1 MSSRIVTIG
10 REFGSG
16 GRTIGRLLA
25 QRRGVPCYDRE
36 ILEEI
41 SEKSG
46 FAQQY
51 IEEMGEY
58 TQPGFLSGLFSNRF
72 YYQGQSN
79 EDIIWL
85 YQRQLIQELA
95 ERESCVI
102 VGRCAD
108 YILQDRKDVLRVFI
122 HADLE
127 FRARRIVDVYGQ
139 REAAPEQ
146 RLREKD
152 RRRAAYYQFYTDM
165 HWGDARNYHVSLDVS
180 KLGFE
185 RCVDLLSDL

>member
-25 QRRGVPCYDRE
+25 QRRGVPCYDRV
-36 ILEEI
+36 IIDEI

-46 FAQQY
+46 FSQEY
-51 IEEMGEY
+51 IEEKGEY
-58 TQPGFLSGLFSNRF
+58 TQPGFWGSLFSSRF
-72 YYQGQSN
+72 YYQGRSN

-108 YILQDRKDVLRVFI
+108 YILQERTDVLRVFI
-122 HADLE
+122 HASME
-127 FRARRIVDVYGQ
+127 KRARRIVEVYGQ
-139 REAAPEQ
+139 REQAPEQ

-165 HWGDARNYHVSLDVS
+165 QWGDARNYHISLDAGR
-180 KLGFE
+180 LGIE
-185 RCVDLLSDL
+185 RCVDLLSEL

>member
-16 GRTIGRLLA
+16 GRTIGRMLA
-25 QRRGVPCYDRE
+25 QRRGIPCYDRE
-36 ILEEI
+36 IIEEI

-46 FAQQY
+46 FAKKY
-51 IEEMGEY
+51 IEEKGEY
-58 TQPGFLSGLFSNRF
+58 GQPSFLGSMFTNRL

-79 EDIIWL
+79 EDVIWSF
-85 YQRQLIQELA
+85 QRELILDLA

-108 YILQDRKDVLRVFI
+108 YILRERKDVLRVFI
-122 HADLE
+122 HADMD
-127 FRARRIVDVYGQ
+127 FRSHRIVEVYGE
-139 REAAPEQ
+139 RETAPEH

-165 HWGDARNYHVSLDVS
+165 KWGDARNYHICLDAS
-180 KLGFE
+180 ALGIE
-185 RCVDLLSDL
+185 QCVELLSRL

>member
-1 MSSRIVTIG
+1 MSSRVITIG

-16 GRTIGRLLA
+16 GRTVGRMLA
-25 QRRGVPCYDRE
+25 QQRGIPCYDRE
-36 ILEEI
+36 IIEEI
-41 SEKSG
+41 AEKSG
-46 FAQQY
+46 FAQSY
-51 IEEMGEY
+51 IEEKGEY
-58 TQPGFLSGLFSNRF
+58 GQPSFLGGLFTNRM

-85 YQRQLIQELA
+85 YQRELILDLA
-95 ERESCVI
+95 QRESCVI

-108 YILQDRKDVLRVFI
+108 YILREREDVLRVFV
-122 HADLE
+122 HADLDY
-127 FRARRIVDVYGQ
+127 RARRIVEVYGQ

-165 HWGDARNYHVSLDVS
+165 SWGDARNYHISLDTS
-180 KLGFE
+180 ALGIE
-185 RCVDLLSDL
+185 MCVELLSDL

>member
-95 ERESCVI
+95 ERERCVI

-108 YILQDRKDVLRVFI
+108 YILQDREDVLRVFI

-127 FRARRIVDVYGQ
+127 FRARRIVEVYGQ

-165 HWGDARNYHVSLDVS
+165 RWGDARNYHVSLDVS

>member
-1 MSSRIVTIG
+1 MSSRVITIG

-16 GRTIGRLLA
+16 GRTVGRMLA
-25 QRRGVPCYDRE
+25 QKRGIPCYDRE
-36 ILEEI
+36 IIEEI
-41 SEKSG
+41 AEKSG
-46 FAQQY
+46 FAQSY
-51 IEEMGEY
+51 IEEKGEY
-58 TQPGFLSGLFSNRF
+58 GQPSFLGGLFTNRM

-85 YQRQLIQELA
+85 YQRELILDLA
-95 ERESCVI
+95 QRESCVI

-108 YILQDRKDVLRVFI
+108 YILREREDVLRVFV
-122 HADLE
+122 HADLDY
-127 FRARRIVDVYGQ
+127 RARRIVEVYGQ

-165 HWGDARNYHVSLDVS
+165 SWGDARNYHISLDTS
-180 KLGFE
+180 ALGIE
-185 RCVDLLSDL
+185 KCVELLSDL

>member
-108 YILQDRKDVLRVFI
+108 YILQDREDVLRVFI

-165 HWGDARNYHVSLDVS
+165 RWGDARNYHVSLDVS

-185 RCVDLLSDL
+185 RCVNLLSDL

>member
-108 YILQDRKDVLRVFI
+108 YILQDREDVLRVFI
-122 HADLE
+122 HANLE

-165 HWGDARNYHVSLDVS
+165 RWGDARNYHVSLDVS

-185 RCVDLLSDL
+185 RCVNLLSDL

>member
-46 FAQQY
+46 FAKQY
-51 IEEMGEY
+51 IEELGEY
-58 TQPGFLSGLFSNRF
+58 SQIGFLGGLFTNRF
-72 YYQGQSN
+72 YDQGQSN
-79 EDIIWL
+79 EDLIWL
-85 YQRQLIQELA
+85 YQRQMIQELA
-95 ERESCVI
+95 QRESCVI

-108 YILQDRKDVLRVFI
+108 YILKDREDVLRVFL
-122 HADLE
+122 HADMDY
-127 FRARRIVDVYGQ
+127 RARRIVEVYGE
-139 REAAPEQ
+139 REAAPEH

-152 RRRAAYYQFYTDM
+152 RRRAAYYHFYTDM
-165 HWGDARNYHVSLDVS
+165 RWGDARNYHVSLDVS
-180 KLGFE
+180 KLGIE
-185 RCVDLLSDL
+185 RCVELLSDL

>member
-108 YILQDRKDVLRVFI
+108 YILQDREDVLRVFI

-165 HWGDARNYHVSLDVS
+165 RWGDARNYHVSLDVS

>member
-1 MSSRIVTIG
+1 MSSRVITIG

-16 GRTIGRLLA
+16 GRTVGRMLA
-25 QRRGVPCYDRE
+25 QRRGIPCYDRE
-36 ILEEI
+36 IIEEI
-41 SEKSG
+41 AEKSG
-46 FAQQY
+46 FAKSY
-51 IEEMGEY
+51 IEEKGEY
-58 TQPGFLSGLFSNRF
+58 GQPSLLGGLFTNRM

-85 YQRQLIQELA
+85 YQRELILDLA
-95 ERESCVI
+95 QRESCVI

-108 YILQDRKDVLRVFI
+108 YILREREDVLRVFI
-122 HADLE
+122 HADLDY
-127 FRARRIVDVYGQ
+127 RARRIVEVYGQ

-165 HWGDARNYHVSLDVS
+165 DWGDARNYHISLDTS
-180 KLGFE
+180 ALGIE
-185 RCVDLLSDL
+185 KCVELLSDL

>member
-1 MSSRIVTIG
+1 MNSRIVTIG

-16 GRTIGRLLA
+16 GRTIGRMLA
-25 QRRGVPCYDRE
+25 QKRGIPCYDRE
-36 ILEEI
+36 IIEEI
-41 SEKSG
+41 AEKSG
-46 FAQQY
+46 FARQY

-58 TQPGFLSGLFSNRF
+58 GQPGILGALFTNRL

-79 EDIIWL
+79 EDLIWT
-85 YQRQLIQELA
+85 YQRELIYELA

-108 YILQDRKDVLRVFI
+108 YILRERKDVLRVFI
-122 HADLE
+122 HADLN
-127 FRARRIVDVYGQ
+127 FRARRIVDVYGE
-139 REAAPEQ
+139 RETAPEQ

-165 HWGDARNYHVSLDVS
+165 KWGDARNYHISLDAS
-180 KLGFE
+180 ALGIQ
-185 RCVDLLSDL
+185 RCAELLSGL

>member
-1 MSSRIVTIG
+1 MSSRVVTIG

-25 QRRGVPCYDRE
+25 QKRGIPCYDRE
-36 ILEEI
+36 IIEEI

-46 FAQQY
+46 FARTY
-51 IEEMGEY
+51 IEENGEY
-58 TQPGFLSGLFSNRF
+58 GLPGFLGGLFTNRF

-79 EDIIWL
+79 EDLIWT
-85 YQRQLIQELA
+85 YQRELILELA

-108 YILQDRKDVLRVFI
+108 YILRERSDVLRVFI
-122 HADLE
+122 HADLD
-127 FRARRIVDVYGQ
+127 FRARRIVEVYGE

-165 HWGDARNYHVSLDVS
+165 KWGDARNYHISLDAS
-180 KLGFE
+180 ALGIE
-185 RCVDLLSDL
+185 PCVEILSAL

>member
-1 MSSRIVTIG
+1 MRSRIVTIG

-25 QRRGVPCYDRE
+25 QKRGIPCYDRE
-36 ILEEI
+36 IIEEI

-46 FAQQY
+46 FAGKY
-51 IEEMGEY
+51 IEENGEY
-58 TQPGFLSGLFSNRF
+58 GQLGLIGSLFTNRF

-79 EDIIWL
+79 EDIIWM
-85 YQRQLIQELA
+85 YQRELILELA

-108 YILQDRKDVLRVFI
+108 YILREREDVLRVFI
-122 HADLE
+122 HADLD
-127 FRARRIVDVYGQ
+127 FRSRRIVDVYGE
-139 REAAPEQ
+139 REAAPQQ
-146 RLREKD
+146 RLKEKD

-165 HWGDARNYHVSLDVS
+165 KWGDARNYHICLDAS
-180 KLGFE
+180 ALGIE
-185 RCVDLLSDL
+185 RCAELLSGL